1 MSNPSLLIVVPT
13 LDSYL
18 LLSRLVASL
27 QEQTWSNWRLLFVDG
42 PSSFEHRSWLIQCC
56 ANEPRC
62 RFVSQTSDCPG
73 IFGAMN
79 QGFAEAAS
87 DEWVL
92 FGDLTTG
99 QPVLRFFLSWFLPS
113 SVPSPKASYR
123 SFGLLRSLFISNKWF
138 TYSFNEVSTCVF
150 ATTLFIPSR
159 SLVRFHPL
167 TKPRYSGQVPDV
179 VWPTMLRVSSS
190 RRISIIFCVSA
201 LTQPYGCS
209 LLI

>member
-92 FGDLTTG
+92 FWGSDDWAAG
-99 QPVLRFFLSWFLPS
+99 PSVLSEL
-113 SVPSPKASYR
+113 
-123 SFGLLRSLFISNKWF
+123 
-138 TYSFNEVSTCVF
+138 VF
-150 ATTLFIPSR
+150 ALER
-159 SLVRFHPL
+159 SI
-167 TKPRYSGQVPDV
+167 SQSIVPDLWFAQV
-179 VWPTMLRVSSS
+179 A
-190 RRISIIFCVSA
+190 IH
-201 LTQPYGCS
+201 Q
-209 LLI
+209 